1 MAGDDR
7 DRRDDLFEDLDK
19 FFAPIRDVDFGEE
32 RAREQAPRREPERA
46 PAAPAPAAPA
56 PGAGD
61 DDPYSWLREDMERD
75 ARERAA
81 ERVASE
87 RAAAE
92 RAAAERRAERPV
104 ERPRP
109 IPEPTRVDDV
119 QPGEPVIR
127 VWADGPET
135 PEPPRRRDERPVEP
149 EPTTGGFFGEPSR
162 ADVEAAADYF
172 ADAVRG
178 EAGGDLEIRTTGSI
192 RYDDEDVPS
201 APVRST
207 EFGGIASL
215 LGEIEGREV
224 EAQPRRPRT
233 PALGAEGMAGPS
245 WQDPTAIEVG
255 SDEHRSPGRS
265 VPLAAATGFGLAVV
279 AVVALVLGPAWF
291 AGLAAVAVVAGQGEW
306 FQAVRRQGLQPAT
319 AVGMASAGLILA
331 AAYLRGEPAMLAML
345 PLSLTATFLWYMAQS
360 PSHRRD
366 IAANVGTTLLG
377 VVYVALLAGYALL
390 ILRMDGGEGL
400 LGSVVGLTIA
410 YDVAAFFSGYLW
422 GSRPLAATI
431 SPRKSWEGAI
441 GGSLVAMAV
450 AAGAV
455 ASTVP
460 ALDTILSALGLA
472 VVVSVFA
479 PIGDLAESLVKRD
492 LGLKDMGNILPGHG
506 GVLDRIDAL
515 LFVMPAAYLYLRIVG
530 A

>member
-32 RAREQAPRREPERA
+32 RGKEPGARREPERT
-46 PAAPAPAAPA
+46 PAPAAPVAPA
-56 PGAGD
+56 PGGSAE
-61 DDPYSWLREDMERD
+61 DDPYSWLREDMERE

-81 ERVASE
+81 ERAAGE
-87 RAAAE
+87 RAI
-92 RAAAERRAERPV
+92 AERPAER

-109 IPEPTRVDDV
+109 EPAPIVDDV
-119 QPGEPVIR
+119 PGEPVIR

-135 PEPPRRRDERPVEP
+135 PEPPRRREERAPEP
-149 EPTTGGFFGEPSR
+149 EPSGGFFGEPSR

-172 ADAVRG
+172 AEAARG
-178 EAGGDLEIRTTGSI
+178 QGGGEFEIRTSGSI
-192 RYDDEDVPS
+192 RYEDEDETS
-201 APVRST
+201 ATARSS

-255 SDEHRSPGRS
+255 SDEHRSPGRN

-279 AVVALVLGPAWF
+279 AIVALILGPAWF
-291 AGLAAVAVVAGQGEW
+291 AGLAAAAVVVGQGEW
-306 FQAVRRQGLQPAT
+306 FQAIRRQGLQPAT
-319 AVGMASAGLILA
+319 AVGMASAGLMLA
-331 AAYLRGEPAMLAML
+331 AAYLRGEGAMLAML
-345 PLSLTATFLWYMAQS
+345 PLSLTATFLWYMAQA

-400 LGSVVGLTIA
+400 LMSVVGLTIA

-422 GSRPLAATI
+422 GQRPLAATI

-460 ALDTILSALGLA
+460 ALSTILSAVGLA
-472 VVVSVFA
+472 FVVSVFA

-515 LFVMPAAYLYLRIVG
+515 LFVMPAAYLYLRIFG